1 MNLLFLAPHPFYQER
16 GTPIA
21 VRLMLESLTS
31 EFKDLKIDLVTYH
44 EGENVA
50 IKNVEYH
57 RVPCFNNLSGIR
69 AGISIKKLFCDVLM
83 FYVIV
88 KLLFKNGIRH
98 YRAIHAVEESV
109 FFALILKFIFKIP
122 YIYDMDS
129 LLSLQ
134 TIEKWKKLN
143 FLSSFFIWL
152 ENIAIKQSDLVIAV
166 CQALYDSAQKAG
178 AKNILLLR
186 DVPPQYLPFIQ
197 PSSQQVILRDSLEI
211 DPEDKIL
218 TYIGNLEIYQ
228 GIDLLLDGF
237 NLAFNE
243 ALKLNRL
250 MPKISLVIIGGPN
263 TAIEAYKRKISSFS
277 PSVLKKIFFI
287 GPKPLGDIE
296 HYLNESDILVSPRIL
311 GNNTPMKIYGF
322 LASGKP
328 VIATN
333 ISSHTEILNDQNSI
347 LIDPT
352 AENLCDALLEIDNNF
367 ENKSEIGRRAKL
379 ECEEMYSLQS
389 YQEKVGS
396 TELLRG

>member
-44 EGENVA
+44 EGENVP

-109 FFALILKFIFKIP
+109 FFALVLKFIFKIP

-347 LIDPT
+347 LIDPK